1 MATNMTNAETTVTP
15 TPSDT
20 KPIIH
25 TDHVSYDWNAES
37 KLDVS
42 VPVLTCKVA
51 ISPGVY
57 LYGAACGN
65 HFWIG
70 TDPINTYTIQYY
82 SSRTQRN
89 DVKRDAFEVDP
100 FFTVEALG
108 NAHHQMVST
117 QIRKPNSYGYSYD
130 YVTVQKPDSYGSTY
144 DYTTRQDTGGFPYNY
159 LKVKV
164 TFMGESVEEIFK
176 FKQPEAGEVD
186 IDANG
191 SDPYT
196 FVVNTSFFGL
206 NATHSWNVK
215 GNNSNSYSYSYR
227 RDQWQ
232 KAWKALTT
240 CTFKQDV
247 NAFLIRFFQAHTTND
262 SRALKGIEKRK
273 EIKPVLARLEKE
285 EPLLWAFYSFLKN
298 GRVVKKMSNNRLLAS
313 VLLDCGKNYK
323 KFKKQLEIV
332 LRDTLET
339 DPGSHYDMES
349 ATRVM
354 CMRFPTA
361 IKADAQARSKAEWNL
376 REGLSNQAQGL
387 GIHPRRHK
395 MLMRAIAKKQI
406 SLSIFHTTGDPLNL
420 INAEFDL
427 WERALRRK
435 DWAEVIYSI
444 CNAITNKNRFE
455 KHITPYLSFLFR
467 VEKYLKRHTGRNWT
481 AFPKLVNSEAQ
492 LEMQERDENGTVKT
506 RSALTPIADNEK
518 NTITVPYA
526 GLKMYGAQTTYCY
539 SKHYFVFEKDTIDEV
554 SGSVV
559 VNELE
564 KKLNGRDDYGL
575 MYYTLDGSVE
585 AQGYPTFLII
595 FERRKHTPTG
605 ELKPYTFVHFHRVHP
620 SRKKNGRMVPA
631 CRLVEECYRYMAGN
645 VRAEEIFAQ
654 QGDLIFIKADKPS
667 DFKDEEGKAVA
678 EFESHRFATGT
689 NPPVKLWP
697 NESKSIKN
705 RLGFINSD
713 HDFVLEHPEHEH
725 VPFTAGYYE
734 IRRCKSW
741 EANPSAVWSYT
752 FD

>member
-1 MATNMTNAETTVTP
+1 MTNTENITTSSTNP
-15 TPSDT
+15 DN

-25 TDHVSYDWNAES
+25 VDHVSYDWNTES
-37 KLDVS
+37 KLDIS
-42 VPVLTCKVA
+42 VPVLTCKVVV
-51 ISPGVY
+51 SPGVY

-65 HFWIG
+65 HFWVS
-70 TDPINTYTIQYY
+70 TDPISTYVIQRYY
-82 SSRTQRN
+82 SRNQQSRQER
-89 DVKRDAFEVDP
+89 DVIEVEP

-108 NAHHQMVST
+108 NAYHEMVSV
-117 QIRKPNSYGYSYD
+117 RVRDGGYRYLYD
-130 YVTVQKPDSYGSTY
+130 YKTIQRPDSYGVTY
-144 DYTTRQDTGGFPYNY
+144 DYNTQQDVGGFPYNY
-159 LKVKV
+159 LKTKI
-164 TFMGESVEEIFK
+164 TFMGESVEHIFK

-186 IDANG
+186 IDVNG
-191 SDPYT
+191 PGSYVFT
-196 FVVNTSFFGL
+196 VNTSFFGL
-206 NATHSWNVK
+206 TSTQFWSIKDNNNYNSHSY
-215 GNNSNSYSYSYR
+215 GYR
-227 RDQWQ
+227 YNQWQ
-232 KAWKALTT
+232 KAWNALTS

-262 SRALKGIEKRK
+262 LRALKGIEKRK

-298 GRVVKKMSNNRLLAS
+298 GHVVKKMSNNRLLAS

-323 KFKKQLEIV
+323 KFKKQLETV
-332 LRDTLET
+332 LRDTLGT
-339 DPGSHYDMES
+339 DPGAHHDMES
-349 ATRVM
+349 ATRAM

-376 REGLSNQAQGL
+376 REGLTNQAQGL
-387 GIHPRRHK
+387 GIDPRRHK
-395 MLMRAIAKKQI
+395 TLMRAIAKKQI

-435 DWAEVIYSI
+435 DWAEVIYNI

-467 VEKYLKRHTGRNWT
+467 VEKYLKRHTGRNWI

-559 VNELE
+559 VNEVE

-595 FERRKHTPTG
+595 FERRKHTPSG

-645 VRAEEIFAQ
+645 IRAEEIFAQ
-654 QGDLIFIKADKPS
+654 QGDLIFIKTDKPS

-689 NPPVKLWP
+689 NSPVKLWP

-734 IRRCKSW
+734 IRRCKSY
-741 EANPSAVWSYT
+741 ENNPAASWTYT
-752 FD
+752 CD